1 MSLVKQKQDDNQSS
15 NTKSDNIEPS
25 CDNNCPA
32 NSQSTD
38 DNSRIIELEHQLKRQ
53 SLLHKKELEDK
64 TSKISALEES
74 ILTSRNVNK
83 LQNTCKSL
91 YQDGDEIAVTRIDDI
106 SSRAARRSIN
116 HHAR

>member
-1 MSLVKQKQDDNQSS
+1 MSLIKQKHDDNQS
-15 NTKSDNIEPS
+15 NDTRADEIEPN

-38 DNSRIIELEHQLKRQ
+38 VDSRIIELEDQLKRQ

-64 TSKISALEES
+64 RSRISALEES

-91 YQDGDEIAVTRIDDI
+91 YQNGDEIAVTRIDDI
-106 SSRAARRSIN
+106 SSRAARRSVN
-116 HHAR
+116 HHER